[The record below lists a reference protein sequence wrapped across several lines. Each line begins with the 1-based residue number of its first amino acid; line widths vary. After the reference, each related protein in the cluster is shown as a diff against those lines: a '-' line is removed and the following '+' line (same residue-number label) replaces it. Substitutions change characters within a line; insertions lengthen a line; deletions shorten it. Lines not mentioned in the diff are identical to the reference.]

1 MEIMKRKN
9 YKLRYIISMLSLII
23 VGIFFVLLSVLIENL
38 FWQTIL
44 NNIASALFITGVFG
58 LINEYLLKESLVE
71 LILSKLRLKESIEKT
86 GVEMVFS
93 NLAEIDYDY
102 FLKKGKS
109 NIDIY
114 HIYGRTWTNTHRD
127 EIREKLIRSNCK
139 IRVLLL
145 SPDSMFLPALADDYD
160 ISVETLKE
168 RIYEVE
174 DTWRKMYSEKLK
186 TNKRKTQSTLE
197 LYYTKGKPFYSLYR
211 IDDRIINVTSSI
223 SKEKSK
229 AVPSLVCKNTFKNND
244 LFDFYKN
251 EIEKVIS
258 ESEKVDFN

>member
-1 MEIMKRKN
+1 
-9 YKLRYIISMLSLII
+9 MLVLII
-23 VGIFFVLLSVLIENL
+23 VGMFFVLLSVWTDNL
-38 FWQTIL
+38 FWQAIL
-44 NNIASALFITGVFG
+44 SNIASALFITGIFS
-58 LINEYLLKESLVE
+58 LINEYLLKDSLVE

-114 HIYGRTWTNTHRD
+114 HIYGRTWTNNHRD
-127 EIREKLIRSNCK
+127 ELREKLLRSNCK

-145 SPDSMFLPALADDYD
+145 SPDSMFLPALAEGYG
-160 ISVETLKE
+160 ISLETLKD
-168 RIYEVE
+168 RIKEVE
-174 DTWRKMYSEKLK
+174 DTWKEMYKEKLK
-186 TNKRKTQSTLE
+186 VNRRKTQSTLE

-211 IDDRIINVTSSI
+211 IDDRIISVTSSI
-223 SKEKSK
+223 AKEKSK
-229 AVPSLVCKNTFKNND
+229 SVPSLVCKNTYKNND

-251 EIEKVIS
+251 EIEKVVN
-258 ESEKVDFN
+258 ESEKVELK